1 MEWGVSQFYRREAS
15 LVRKGMCQWQLLQN
29 WLTVRQSKAVIGYL
43 VAAHLDRPPIKCS
56 RLRSTLRLYWGIANV
71 DNCFRR
77 PTSVRNWRVR
87 SLVLQ
92 PFNGHCLIL
101 YCANLLH
108 VEPPPG
114 MKLEDGY
121 THGCSI
127 IAIGNPWKW
136 PLYQLKKEFDPDET
150 MPLVVASGQGQLNVE
165 RWSELGIG
173 IYQDTT
179 YFGISPCPD
188 NYAVFPLE
196 SATELPL
203 RGRRWKVLLNLLAG
217 SENGN
222 SANKKEMMQ
231 ELQMFDPGNYSPL
244 DESEVAEHS
253 GRLTLARTLN
263 SELTKKIG
271 DLACKLRACVDC
283 PDKEGSTAVLSAA
296 DTPTCIQSLFMVR
309 PLVRGPD
316 GKLHFGKE

>member
-1 MEWGVSQFYRREAS
+1 MATAAELAHRQAIEGGHWILGRRTFRPPADQVFKAKKHIKTILGNRQCGQLLPKTDFSEELESEELGAAAIQWALFD
-15 LVRKGMCQWQLLQN
+15 LVR
-29 WLTVRQSKAVIGYL
+29 
-43 VAAHLDRPPIKCS
+43 
-56 RLRSTLRLYWGIANV
+56 
-71 DNCFRR
+71 
-77 PTSVRNWRVR
+77 
-87 SLVLQ
+87 
-92 PFNGHCLIL
+92 
-101 YCANLLH
+101 ANLLH

-271 DLACKLRACVDC
+271 DLARKLRACVDC

-296 DTPTCIQSLFMVR
+296 DTTCIQSLFMVR

-316 GKLHFGKE
+316 GKLHFGKERAIPKPPLRHNFR